1 VHATSQVIALTFP
14 IKINM
19 TKINEV
25 NSFLPKDIKV
35 IGYTQVSLNF
45 SPRYDAIYRHYKYIT
60 PYKRENL
67 ILMKYF
73 SKSILGFH
81 DFKKISSQKT
91 TKNTLRRLIAINIQK
106 LGNFLHIDIIGRSF
120 CRGMIRK
127 TLSLLIEAGKG
138 NIKYNDLSLLL
149 NPVITKTTSLKYAL
163 PTNLILYDIKYPVTF
178 HHVTKAIIN
187 FIDYIKY
194 KLSNTRLSK
203 QIFMSFKSYFA
214 KNLLL

>member
-1 VHATSQVIALTFP
+1 
-14 IKINM
+14 M

-25 NSFLPKDIKV
+25 NSFLPRDIKV
-35 IGYTQVSLNF
+35 IGYTQVPPNF

-73 SKSILGFH
+73 SNLILGIH

-91 TKNTLRRLIAINIQK
+91 TKNTFRRLIAINVQK
-106 LGNFLHIDIIGRSF
+106 HENFLHIDIIGRSF

-127 TLSLLIEAGKG
+127 TISLLIEAGKG

-149 NPVITKTTSLKYAL
+149 NPIITKTLALKYAS
-163 PTNLILYDIKYPVTF
+163 PNNLILYNIKYPIKF
-178 HHVTKAIIN
+178 HRVSKAIIA
-187 FIDYIKY
+187 FINHIKY
-194 KLSNTRLSK
+194 ELYDNKLSK
-203 QIFMSFKSYFA
+203 QIFLSFKSYLT
-214 KNLLL
+214 KNQLL